1 MKNPLAP
8 IVRAFGAFRGP
19 VLPNRRTIIALS
31 AGEGH
36 LANPAE
42 VLGNPLRNLT
52 PANAAVLLQNAMQ
65 GQWTR
70 AQWLMYYVEQW
81 DADVWTLVE
90 RRCAGLRQLD
100 WTIRVDAQA
109 AKQGLGALAE
119 EQRQFLH
126 ECYQP
131 IQNMRQAVEF
141 LALAKFRGYSHLAI
155 GADRLEPVDQW
166 WWIREGMY
174 GPWYYNPE
182 AKLTTADALGQPVD
196 AADYIVR
203 EEPRSLIWLAILK
216 FLRASHNAKWWDQ
229 FCEIASRQGTV
240 IIGPPNLTD
249 EQASAFAAKAL
260 AIARGGSGVLEN
272 GSKVERPAT
281 DGTGNSRSTAWESR
295 LRYLKEDLILAG
307 TGGMLT
313 ALSQATG
320 IGGSQGQE
328 QGDVWRML
336 LRADAQ
342 DIAEVLQEQF
352 DQPRLRDAFPNQPIL
367 AWFELDTTET
377 PSADRVL
384 EHAVTARQAGYLVSP
399 QQLSERT
406 GYELAPAPDSPAAS
420 NDPAGPGEAASQG
433 GADLASRLAAR
444 LCLPRERLAPVDSVL
459 RWLEGNVCAK
469 SLTPAVLADATRQL
483 VAAAPALF
491 AHLDPEVLR
500 RTLEALFDRQ

>member
-1 MKNPLAP
+1 MFTRIRNLLA
-8 IVRAFGAFRGP
+8 P
-19 VLPNRRTIIALS
+19 VLPNRRTVIAS
-31 AGEGH
+31 AAGEGH
-36 LANPAE
+36 LANPAD

-52 PANAAVLLQNAMQ
+52 PANAAVLLQNAMR

-109 AKQGLGALAE
+109 DKQGLGALAE
-119 EQRQFLH
+119 EQRQFLLA
-126 ECYQP
+126 CYQR

-155 GADRLEPVDQW
+155 GEDRFEPIDQW
-166 WWIREGMY
+166 WWVREGMY

-182 AKLTTADALGQPVD
+182 AKLTTAEALGQPVD
-196 AADYIVR
+196 PTDYIVR
-203 EEPRSLIWLAILK
+203 EEPRSLIWLSILK

-249 EQASAFAAKAL
+249 EQAAAFAAKAL

-272 GSKVERPAT
+272 GSAIERPAT
-281 DGTGNSRSTAWESR
+281 DGTGSGGSTAWESR

-320 IGGSQGQE
+320 IGGSQGKE
-328 QGDVWRML
+328 QGDVWRTL

-342 DIAEVLQEQF
+342 DIAEVLQEQY
-352 DQPRLRDAFPNQPIL
+352 DKPRLHDAFPNQPIL

-406 GYELAPAPDSPAAS
+406 GYELVPAP
-420 NDPAGPGEAASQG
+420 GTGEAASQG
-433 GADLASRLAAR
+433 GADLATRLAAQ
-444 LCLPRERLAPVDSVL
+444 LCLPAERLAPVASVL
-459 RWLEGNVCAK
+459 RWLEGHACAK
-469 SLTPAVLADATRQL
+469 TLAPAALADATQQL
-483 VAAAPALF
+483 AAVAQ
-491 AHLDPEVLR
+491 LDPEPLR
-500 RTLEALFDRQ
+500 RTLVALLDRQ